1 MQNLQ
6 NDKTVFGLDQN
17 VAAGLAYIPV
27 CLCHLIVSIGILA
40 TDKTNKL
47 PRFHAVQSLLL
58 SAAIVVGYIV
68 TIVLVMIFVMVGAVA
83 EIPAIAVLGF
93 LIYFVFLAYA
103 LACVVGLIISCINA
117 FQGKIFKLPLIGN
130 MADKWSN

>member
-6 NDKTVFGLDQN
+6 GPKTVFGLDLN

-27 CLCHLIVSIGILA
+27 CLCHFIVSIGILA

-47 PRFHAVQSLLL
+47 PRFHAIQSLLI
-58 SAAIVVGYIV
+58 SAAMVVGYIITFV
-68 TIVLVMIFVMVGAVA
+68 IVMLFVVIAGVLNVPGLAFIGFIF
-83 EIPAIAVLGF
+83 
-93 LIYFVFLAYA
+93 YFVLLVYILA
-103 LACVVGLIISCINA
+103 LLVGLIISCINA
-117 FQGKIFKLPLIGN
+117 FQGKIFKLPVIGN

>member
-6 NDKTVFGLDQN
+6 DDKSVFGLDQN
-17 VAAGLAYIPV
+17 VAAGLAYIPF

-40 TDKTNKL
+40 TDKTHKL
-47 PRFHAVQSLLL
+47 PRFHAVQSLLITA
-58 SAAIVVGYIV
+58 SMVVGYIV
-68 TIVLVMIFVMVGAVA
+68 MFVLIALVIGVAAVLDAPGLIFVSFIFYFALFA
-83 EIPAIAVLGF
+83 YIIAL
-93 LIYFVFLAYA
+93 LI
-103 LACVVGLIISCINA
+103 GLIISCINA